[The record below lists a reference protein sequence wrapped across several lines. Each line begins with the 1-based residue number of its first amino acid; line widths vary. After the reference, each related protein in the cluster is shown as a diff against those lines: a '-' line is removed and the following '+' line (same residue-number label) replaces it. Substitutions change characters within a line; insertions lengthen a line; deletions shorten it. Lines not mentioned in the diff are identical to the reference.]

1 MALQYEGV
9 TLPRERRKEGLS
21 LSSPLGPFKPSSLLP
36 QWPGDDDKAIS
47 IGDGKKKGIRAP
59 TEEKE

>member
-1 MALQYEGV
+1 M